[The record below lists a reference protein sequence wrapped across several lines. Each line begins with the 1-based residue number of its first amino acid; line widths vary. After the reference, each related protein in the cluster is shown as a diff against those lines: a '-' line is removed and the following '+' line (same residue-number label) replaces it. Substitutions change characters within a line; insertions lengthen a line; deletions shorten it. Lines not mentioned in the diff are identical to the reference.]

1 MTQQVFIFKVSFMK
15 KDGSYD
21 YTTIVGV
28 YSKREDAVKAA
39 KEKIAQQ
46 KNFWDGSYIIKHNG
60 NSVRL
65 MSKDGFCKWYDI
77 EEQVVK

>member
-1 MTQQVFIFKVSFMK
+1 MTQQVFIFKVSFMQ

-39 KEKIAQQ
+39 KEKIA
-46 KNFWDGSYIIKHNG
+46 
-60 NSVRL
+60 
-65 MSKDGFCKWYDI
+65 
-77 EEQVVK
+77 